1 MTTWKS
7 IATTIVL
14 VGSLSLSGIA
24 VAQSSKQDDKSA
36 SNSRAINSYTC
47 KDVMRASGE
56 DRVISLALLHGYFL
70 GKSGATTIDADA
82 MRKAT
87 DEFIEYCLDHPTAKA
102 LEAMGKFVQ

>member
-7 IATTIVL
+7 IATTLVL
-14 VGSLSLSGIA
+14 VGSLSLIGIA
-24 VAQSSKQDDKSA
+24 GAQSSKHDDQTASA
-36 SNSRAINSYTC
+36 SRAINSYTC
-47 KDVMRASGE
+47 KDIMRATGE

-70 GKSGATTIDADA
+70 GKNGATTIDAEA

-102 LEAMGKFVQ
+102 IEAMAKFVK